1 MKKRLLI
8 LCLLLQ
14 GAFNLYSQC
23 TAPNPPLGTSLILNA
38 SDTQLAVY
46 FDTTNNSPATRIYY
60 LGIIS
65 TSPTLSS
72 GPVNGTIYNVGD
84 NIGGGTV
91 IFRDSNYIYKKT
103 GLSSNTTYTVFV
115 YAARVVCTGEPFYST
130 TSIAASATTFNGAPG
145 IPTGY
150 YDAAAGLTCTSL
162 KTALFNIIK
171 PTVANPNP
179 TYTGLW
185 SAYYISDDR
194 LNDAANKTI
203 VWDMYTDNPSGSEC
217 EFTFGSPYQDKGS
230 SGGSECQRYNREHSF
245 PQSWFAAA
253 EPMRSDMFIVFPAD
267 KKVNGQRGNFPYG
280 KVTSPTYTSNNGT
293 KLGPNTFLAQYT
305 GSAFEPINAYKG
317 DLARS
322 TFYVATAYE
331 DLVAGWVGNTGANN
345 ALNGTSYPAFDN
357 WYIQMLYQWHV
368 QDPVSTKETDR
379 NNDIYM
385 IQGARN
391 PYIDHPEYVAL
402 VWQCTGLIPVTIID
416 FTAQKNNESV
426 LLKWYATFETS
437 FKQYEIQ
444 RSTDGIQFFAI
455 GEVTGRN
462 LANYDFTDHHL
473 PAAPTVFYRL
483 RMIDI
488 DGKSAYSK
496 TVVLHI
502 NGSNLPVLV
511 YPNPVAG
518 KLTIKL
524 QQGFT
529 QSSGLQFTDIT
540 GRMVMQLQV
549 YAGQKIIET
558 DVSHLPAGRYFIQG
572 SDGNEMINRSFVVI
586 R

>member
-1 MKKRLLI
+1 
-8 LCLLLQ
+8 
-14 GAFNLYSQC
+14 
-23 TAPNPPLGTSLILNA
+23 
-38 SDTQLAVY
+38 
-46 FDTTNNSPATRIYY
+46 
-60 LGIIS
+60 
-65 TSPTLSS
+65 
-72 GPVNGTIYNVGD
+72 
-84 NIGGGTV
+84 
-91 IFRDSNYIYKKT
+91 
-103 GLSSNTTYTVFV
+103 
-115 YAARVVCTGEPFYST
+115 
-130 TSIAASATTFNGAPG
+130 
-145 IPTGY
+145 
-150 YDAAAGLTCTSL
+150 
-162 KTALFNIIK
+162 
-171 PTVANPNP
+171 
-179 TYTGLW
+179 
-185 SAYYISDDR
+185 
-194 LNDAANKTI
+194 
-203 VWDMYTDNPSGSEC
+203 
-217 EFTFGSPYQDKGS
+217 
-230 SGGSECQRYNREHSF
+230 
-245 PQSWFAAA
+245 
-253 EPMRSDMFIVFPAD
+253 MRSDMFIVFPTD

-280 KVTSPTYTSNNGT
+280 KVTSPTYTSNNGS

-305 GSAFEPINAYKG
+305 GSAFEPINTYKG

-331 DLVAGWVGNTGANN
+331 NLVAGWVGNTGANN

-473 PAAPTVFYRL
+473 PSAPTVFYRL

-496 TVVLHI
+496 TVAVHI

-529 QSSGLQFTDIT
+529 QSGGLQVTDIT
-540 GRMVMQLQV
+540 GRVVMQVRV

-558 DVSHLPAGRYFIQG
+558 DVFLLPAGRYFIHG
-572 SDGNEMINRSFVVI
+572 PDGYEMINRSFVVI